1 MKKQC
6 FLIIVAGF
14 LSAQPLKV
22 DVRPR
27 LMDENTII
35 VVVQIDNQSGRT
47 INHLEGFL
55 IFSAD
60 TGRTIIEKRMIII
73 GPNDPAVHNNRTV
86 SKYIKLDLVKPF
98 PDYKFNISK
107 IAFTGDYRIY
117 TYHQEIGFYRID

>member
-60 TGRTIIEKRMIII
+60 AGRTIIEKRMIII

-86 SKYIKLDLVKPF
+86 SKNIKLDLVKPF